1 MAPGKHLSRIALSIV
16 AVAVVSM
23 PALAWGPNGHAIVA
37 DIAARH
43 LSPGASQQVKAL
55 LALEEET
62 TLDEVASWADGYRPS
77 HRETGSWHFVDI
89 PLTAP
94 AFDDSRDCGGGNCVV
109 DRIVSFSHV
118 LADKTETPAKRLQA
132 LKFIVH
138 FVADV
143 HQPLHCEDNGDRGG
157 NDVHVSFYGAS
168 TNLHSVWDDG
178 LLEHATG
185 LRTLMPGYRI
195 DRKAAQAVADRL
207 NADISGDE
215 TTRWASSGMVS
226 DLEGSVA
233 GWANES
239 HHFAQDAYSARGES
253 TELADSYEDREWPVV
268 KGQLE
273 RAGTRLAELLN
284 EVLQ

>member
-1 MAPGKHLSRIALSIV
+1 MVPGKHLLRIALSVVVV
-16 AVAVVSM
+16 AVST
-23 PALAWGPNGHAIVA
+23 PAQAWGPNGHAIVTDLA
-37 DIAARH
+37 ERH
-43 LSPGASQQVKAL
+43 LSPGASQQVRAL

-62 TLDEVASWADGYRPS
+62 TLDEVTSWADAYRPS
-77 HRETGSWHFVDI
+77 HRETGPWHFVDI
-89 PLTAP
+89 PLAAP
-94 AFDDSRDCGGGNCVV
+94 AFDDSRDCAGGNCVV

-157 NDVHVSFYGAS
+157 NDVHVSFYGTS
-168 TNLHSVWDDG
+168 TNLHSVWDDR
-178 LLEHATG
+178 LLEHATR

-195 DRKAAQAVADRL
+195 DRMAAQAVADRL
-207 NADISGDE
+207 NAGISGDE
-215 TTRWASSGMVS
+215 ATQWAPSGMIS
-226 DLEGSVA
+226 DLQESVV

-239 HHFAQDAYSARGES
+239 HRLAQDAYAARGES
-253 TELADSYEDREWPVV
+253 TELGNSYENREWPVV

-273 RAGTRLAELLN
+273 RAGIRLAELLN
-284 EVLQ
+284 EVFR